1 MPYQVPPVLAAM
13 EFPGAPVVGNPNI
26 LLDWANI
33 VVDELD
39 KEYSTQHIIYQS
51 GTKLEAQIVLLAEYG
66 LA

>member
-1 MPYQVPPVLAAM
+1 MPYQVPPVVAAM

-39 KEYSTQHIIYQS
+39 KEYSIQHIIYQS
-51 GTKLEAQIVLLAEYG
+51 GTKL
-66 LA
+66 